1 MIDVTRLNRD
11 ALVLNA
17 ELIESVEATPD
28 TVITLTS
35 GKKMLVKEPVHV
47 VVERILNYRRA
58 VNHPATAQADEALAK
73 QEA

>member
-11 ALVLNA
+11 PLVLNA

-35 GKKMLVKEPVHV
+35 GKKLLVKEPLHV

-58 VNHPATAQADEALAK
+58 VNHPVPVTAD
-73 QEA
+73 